1 MKKIAFRIFKL
12 GWVLKKYKVIV
23 EFILMLSLVNESHK
37 LSRQI
42 NFVDPNL
49 KIGKKMSFTK
59 YALFIKFLPNFENVV
74 LVFLEQEQHN
84 TARDWIYLIKLM

>member
-23 EFILMLSLVNESHK
+23 GFILMLSLVNESHK

-42 NFVDPNL
+42 NFRDPNL

-59 YALFIKFLPNFENVV
+59 YALFLKIVTEFRKRIFRTRAAQYSTRLDLF
-74 LVFLEQEQHN
+74 
-84 TARDWIYLIKLM
+84 D